1 MLESGRLDTSGED
14 GRDNGDMSE
23 DDDCPE
29 SDNGCT
35 CSDDGF
41 EDEELCDFL
50 NRKVMSVGEE

>member
-35 CSDDGF
+35 SSDDGF
-41 EDEELCDFL
+41 EDVELCDFL
-50 NRKVMSVGEE
+50 NRK